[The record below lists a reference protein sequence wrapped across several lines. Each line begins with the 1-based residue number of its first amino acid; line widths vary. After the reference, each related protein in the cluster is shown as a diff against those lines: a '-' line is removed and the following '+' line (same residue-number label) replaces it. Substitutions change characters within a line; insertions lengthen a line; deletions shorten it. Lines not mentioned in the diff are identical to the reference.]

1 MRGPVLRQARP
12 DDVAAVASIW
22 RDGWADG
29 HVGHVPTELVA
40 IRTPES
46 FVTRAAARR
55 ADTTV
60 AEVNGEIAGF
70 VMVSGDEVEQVYV
83 AAGHRGSGVAAILLT
98 EAARR
103 VAANGHRRAWLAV
116 ATGNARAR
124 RFYERQGWVDEGRFD
139 YPAPSDAGR
148 IPVDCHRYAIAV
160 APADPGAPPTVPGRS
175 PDPNMLASRRADLGR
190 SRNMPESKGIRW
202 RW

>member
-1 MRGPVLRQARP
+1 MRGPVLRPARS
-12 DDVAAVASIW
+12 DDVAAIAAIW

-29 HVGHVPTELVA
+29 HLGHVPTELVA
-40 IRTPES
+40 VRTPES

-60 AEVNGEIAGF
+60 AEVDGEIAGF
-70 VMVSGDEVEQVYV
+70 VMVVGEEVEQVYV
-83 AAGHRGSGVAAILLT
+83 AAGHRGTGVAALLLA

-103 VAANGHRRAWLAV
+103 VAADGHRRAWLAV

-139 YPAPSDAGR
+139 YPAESDAGP

-160 APADPGAPPTVPGRS
+160 APDQARS
-175 PDPNMLASRRADLGR
+175 T
-190 SRNMPESKGIRW
+190 
-202 RW
+202 

>member
-29 HVGHVPTELVA
+29 HVGHAPTELVA

-60 AEVNGEIAGF
+60 AEVDGEIAGF
-70 VMVSGDEVEQVYV
+70 VMVSDDEMEQVYV

-103 VAANGHRRAWLAV
+103 VAANGHGRAWLAV

-124 RFYERQGWVDEGRFD
+124 RFYERSGWSDEGGFD
-139 YPAPSDAGR
+139 Y
-148 IPVDCHRYAIAV
+148 V
-160 APADPGAPPTVPGRS
+160 ADEITVPC
-175 PDPNMLASRRADLGR
+175 RRYVKRVG
-190 SRNMPESKGIRW
+190 S
-202 RW
+202 

>member
-1 MRGPVLRQARP
+1 MRGADLRQARSG
-12 DDVAAVASIW
+12 DVAAVAAIW
-22 RDGWADG
+22 REGWADG
-29 HVGHVPTELVA
+29 HVGHVPAELVT

-60 AEVNGEIAGF
+60 AEVDGEIVGF

-83 AAGHRGSGVAAILLT
+83 AAGHRGSGVAAVLLT
-98 EAARR
+98 EAARQ
-103 VAANGHRRAWLAV
+103 VAVNGHRRAWLAV
-116 ATGNARAR
+116 ATGNAPAR

-139 YPAPSDAGR
+139 YPAPSEAGP

-160 APADPGAPPTVPGRS
+160 APAETQP
-175 PDPNMLASRRADLGR
+175 RR
-190 SRNMPESKGIRW
+190 
-202 RW
+202 